1 MNLKDMINQ
10 YFIDPCKIQSTTPRL
25 NPTPGKFF
33 FGVSVNVLI
42 NYLRDNRIVTDKC
55 DLNPI
60 VFLMTPAE
68 RMAKM
73 LGIVNKII
81 KFEKLVMIIALWRE
95 YYLLYMKNIK
105 IDTEIILLAKL
116 YLEMHDFY
124 KKKKCIFI
132 TEKIIFKKVF
142 TKSCYEWPKSKLPIY
157 KKEWGISLF
166 KSEKEE

>member
-25 NPTPGKFF
+25 NPTTGKFF

-124 KKKKCIFI
+124 KKRNVSLLQKRLFLKNF
-132 TEKIIFKKVF
+132 
-142 TKSCYEWPKSKLPIY
+142 Y
-157 KKEWGISLF
+157 KKLL
-166 KSEKEE
+166 